1 MISVREHLKA
11 IGIKQHQEQIIIL
24 MHLKMI
30 LHTTACDT
38 LESLK
43 VIGNKNYSKQLIT
56 VTQLLG
62 AHVIP
67 IDGPSKDIEAEE
79 LDLERT
85 GAGKDLVVTNL
96 EYELFPVFQRM
107 TDALHL
113 MQVIKRKC
121 KVEYIKPSLFM
132 WNIHIDKLE
141 KWQMDN
147 PHSVYRFMIMLNDW
161 EPGHFIQYGNFIHT
175 HYRAG
180 EIYSF
185 DWYNTSHCTANAGRG
200 PRCTLL
206 VTGVATEATHRLFST
221 YDNKIRQLIF
231 FDFMQE
237 EFNTSIFGSP
247 RSFCSKEY
255 SLYSYQHFQFTKWY
269 LTVVNH
275 PNTIVNQFI
284 CSL

>member
-1 MISVREHLKA
+1 LESNWDKTAPRTNYHFDAFKNDPAYDSMRYIGKFVGDWQQELQQTIDNSKA
-11 IGIKQHQEQIIIL
+11 I
-24 MHLKMI
+24 
-30 LHTTACDT
+30 TWRTR
-38 LESLK
+38 
-43 VIGNKNYSKQLIT
+43 N
-56 VTQLLG
+56 
-62 AHVIP
+62 P
-67 IDGPSKDIEAEE
+67 IDGTSKDIDAEE

-96 EYELFPVFQRM
+96 EYELLPVFQRM

-113 MQVIKRKC
+113 SSGDKKKVQSRAHIQFPGQV
-121 KVEYIKPSLFM
+121 

-161 EPGHFIQYGNFIHT
+161 EPGHFIQYGNFVHT

-185 DWYNTSHCTANAGRG
+185 DWYNTPHCTANAGRG

-221 YDNKIRQLIF
+221 YDNKIL
-231 FDFMQE
+231 
-237 EFNTSIFGSP
+237 
-247 RSFCSKEY
+247 
-255 SLYSYQHFQFTKWY
+255 
-269 LTVVNH
+269 V
-275 PNTIVNQFI
+275 
-284 CSL
+284 

>member
-1 MISVREHLKA
+1 MESNWDKTAPRTNYHFDAFKNDPAYDSMRYIGKFVGDWQQELQQTIDNSKA
-11 IGIKQHQEQIIIL
+11 I
-24 MHLKMI
+24 
-30 LHTTACDT
+30 TWRTR
-38 LESLK
+38 
-43 VIGNKNYSKQLIT
+43 N
-56 VTQLLG
+56 
-62 AHVIP
+62 P

-96 EYELFPVFQRM
+96 EYELLPVFQRM

-113 MQVIKRKC
+113 SSGDKKKVQSRAHIQFPGQV
-121 KVEYIKPSLFM
+121 

-161 EPGHFIQYGNFIHT
+161 EPGHFIQYGNFVHT

-185 DWYNTSHCTANAGRG
+185 DWYNTPHCTANAGRG

-221 YDNKIRQLIF
+221 YDNKI
-231 FDFMQE
+231 
-237 EFNTSIFGSP
+237 S
-247 RSFCSKEY
+247 
-255 SLYSYQHFQFTKWY
+255 
-269 LTVVNH
+269 V
-275 PNTIVNQFI
+275 
-284 CSL
+284 